1 MCACSEKPL
10 SATVPV
16 HQNSRGLKAFHGFFF
31 APFLSPPGL
40 ATQFAVF
47 LSCPRFQEK
56 QQLQKTHKLPK
67 FQTLRVFVSTYLFIC
82 FAFRRT
88 ETLKL
93 QYESHDLN

>member
-67 FQTLRVFVSTYLFIC
+67 FQTLRVFVSTCLFIC